1 MKQET
6 LNHFKDLFTNIIEDA
21 QLEDS
26 LYAEAL
32 LQNDGGDLIDQALG
46 DREKQLALKLKG
58 RQGFFIKKVKVA
70 LKKIDE
76 GTFGCCDECDGD
88 ISTGRLLARPT
99 ATLCIT
105 CKEEQENSEQHIPYQ
120 KKSHTHG
127 LGLNNKSGNVVEI
140 QFSDKFNDA
149 KQAMPEAGRHI

>member
-6 LNHFKDLFTNIIEDA
+6 LNHFKELFTNIIEDA
-21 QLEDS
+21 QLEDR

-70 LKKIDE
+70 LEKIDK
-76 GTFGCCDECDGD
+76 GTFGTCDECSGE

-105 CKEEQENSEQHIPYQ
+105 CKEEQENNEQHIPYQ

-127 LGLNNKSGNVVEI
+127 LGLNNQANVVEI
-140 QFSDKFNDA
+140 QFSDKFNDT
-149 KQAMPEAGRHI
+149 KQAIQEAGQHI